1 MAVTAFW
8 YGQSSLG
15 QYSATAAR
23 RIDWVSDTIKVA
35 LLTSSYTPNQDTHV
49 FYSDLTNEV
58 AAGGGYTTGGAAL
71 STKST
76 SYDSGTNETRLIAGN
91 TQWTASTITARY
103 AAVYKDTGTGS
114 TSPLMGYVDFGGDV
128 STSSGTFEIDWD
140 ATLGVLY
147 IQAS

>member
-1 MAVTAFW
+1 MPVTANW
-8 YGQSSLG
+8 YGQSLSG

-23 RIDWVSDTIKVA
+23 RLDWVGDTIKVA

-58 AAGGGYTTGGAAL
+58 AAGGGYTTGGMAL
-71 STKST
+71 SGKSV
-76 SYDSGTNETRLIAGN
+76 SYDATSHEARLLAGN

-114 TSPLMGYVDFGGDV
+114 TSPLLGWVNFGGDV
-128 STSSGTFEIDWD
+128 STSSGTLEIDWD

-147 IQAS
+147 LQAA

>member
-1 MAVTAFW
+1 MPVTAQW
-8 YGQSSLG
+8 YGQSLSG
-15 QYSATAAR
+15 QYGATAAR
-23 RIDWVSDTIKVA
+23 RLDWAGDTIKVA

-58 AAGGGYTTGGAAL
+58 ASGGGYTTGGATL
-71 STKST
+71 SGKSV
-76 SYDSGTNETRLIAGN
+76 SYDATSHEARLLAAN
-91 TQWTASTITARY
+91 TTWTSSTITARY

-114 TSPLMGYVDFGGDV
+114 TSPLMGWVDFGGNV

-147 IQAS
+147 LQAA